1 MRAWVNRLPL
11 SKSRRSRVGRPQPNG
26 QARPRPRLVGPLGG
40 RLPFSLALVGLAIGL
55 TVLTGAM
62 LGALAWQEK
71 RAFSQELLDGAM
83 ARTGRLAATHVE
95 RFFRDAESAVQL
107 GPELVAQGL
116 LDPAAAGSLER
127 YALATLRSHPHLA
140 WVSYGGRDD
149 RFVGAWRD
157 AAEQVYVNR
166 SWPVGTRIHLVED
179 RVLADGRREPIRRS
193 DDHGYRPHERP
204 YFRLAER
211 QRAVTWT
218 EPYEFYS
225 GGGLGISCVAP
236 LFDASGAVR
245 GVFTVDLS
253 LDALAEFLDGL
264 RVSPRGRVF
273 AATSGGKLVIGPR
286 HGIETGAGGLGASL
300 VGRMA
305 GHANPEREASFT
317 LEHEGERFLGRSVP
331 LVVGETPWRIVVSV
345 PERDYMEPVA
355 ALAHRTLA
363 LGLLGLALVATG
375 GVVAARRLSS
385 PLRRLAT
392 HALRIGRRRRDAH
405 GPPDPRDEIGTLAHS
420 LHGAA
425 QTHRDRALV
434 SDLLGRYVDPDLAE
448 RWLKERRTPR
458 LDGERREVA
467 VLMSDL
473 RGFSALSEQLGPE
486 AVFSVLNRYLGRMTE
501 VIHAHG
507 GAING
512 FIGDGIL
519 VLFGAP
525 TAHGDDPSRAV
536 RCAWAMQE
544 ALAALNAEGLA
555 LGHPELRMGI
565 GLNAGMVVAG
575 HIGGRNRAAYT
586 VVGPVVNRTA
596 RMVDL
601 AEAGEVLLSDVM
613 LARVRDDVEVGP
625 ARRARVKGVSDPLIV
640 YPLLGLRET
649 RDPRPESPG
658 DADADR
664 PILSA

>member
-1 MRAWVNRLPL
+1 MGGA
-11 SKSRRSRVGRPQPNG
+11 SRS
-26 QARPRPRLVGPLGG
+26 A
-40 RLPFSLALVGLAIGL
+40 
-55 TVLTGAM
+55 
-62 LGALAWQEK
+62 
-71 RAFSQELLDGAM
+71 
-83 ARTGRLAATHVE
+83 ARTTTAIARA
-95 RFFRDAESAVQL
+95 S
-107 GPELVAQGL
+107 GL
-116 LDPAAAGSLER
+116 
-127 YALATLRSHPHLA
+127 
-140 WVSYGGRDD
+140 
-149 RFVGAWRD
+149 
-157 AAEQVYVNR
+157 
-166 SWPVGTRIHLVED
+166 
-179 RVLADGRREPIRRS
+179 
-193 DDHGYRPHERP
+193 

-236 LFDASGAVR
+236 LLDASGAVR

-305 GHANPEREASFT
+305 GHASPEREASFT

-345 PERDYMEPVA
+345 PERDYTEPVD
-355 ALAHRTLA
+355 ALAQRTLA
-363 LGLLGLALVATG
+363 LGLLGLALVTTG

-425 QTHRDRALV
+425 QHPPRPRPGERPPGT
-434 SDLLGRYVDPDLAE
+434 RYVDPDLAQ

-613 LARVRDDVEVGP
+613 LARVRDDVEVGS
-625 ARRARVKGVSDPLIV
+625 ARRPRVKGVSDPLIV

-649 RDPRPESPG
+649 RDSRPESPG
-658 DADADR
+658 DADAER